1 MVAGTVRRRGQSW
14 QAILNFRD
22 PRQVGKVV
30 QFTATRRTK
39 REAEKA
45 LAELIVRRDRE
56 GLVRANQTFGQAVTK
71 WREAKEQTGAPSS
84 LLRYDIALRTHLVPR
99 FGDVQLH
106 KLTADMLDRYYADLR
121 RAGIADNTILWHHQL
136 ISNIL
141 RYTMRTL
148 RWVGENVALDANPP
162 RRRTTSVQIPEGEQV
177 AKLIEAADRDGR
189 IFGAFVRLAIV
200 TGARRGELCALQ
212 WRDVDIARSELTI
225 PATITLGGD
234 GYVRKPPKNN
244 RTRRIAMPAAMVD
257 HLAIYREYRALLA
270 EQFGIDLTGE
280 SYLFSYD
287 PTAREFGH
295 PGTMTDKFRKA
306 KRRAGVDALRMHD
319 LRHQAATALLNRGI
333 SPRVVSERLGH
344 SRTSTTLDI
353 YAQFIP
359 AADREAADILA
370 GFLTPESVEP

>member
-1 MVAGTVRRRGQSW
+1 MYWQRVDVMLMSFIRARGPMVAGTVRRRGDSW

-22 PRQVGKVV
+22 PRQGGKVV
-30 QFTATRRTK
+30 QFTATRRSK
-39 REAEKA
+39 REAGKA

-84 LLRYDIALRTHLVPR
+84 LLRYDIALRTHLLPR
-99 FGDVQLH
+99 FGDVQLR

-141 RYTMRTL
+141 RYTVRTL

-162 RRRTTSVQIPEGEQV
+162 RRRTTSVQVPEGEQV

-212 WRDVDIARSELTI
+212 WRDVDIERSELTI
-225 PATITLGGD
+225 PATITLGVD

-244 RTRRIAMPAAMVD
+244 RTRRIALSAAMVD

-270 EQFGIDLTGE
+270 EQFGATSPALAI
-280 SYLFSYD
+280 SS
-287 PTAREFGH
+287 PTTRPAMSSAIRAR
-295 PGTMTDKFRKA
+295 
-306 KRRAGVDALRMHD
+306 
-319 LRHQAATALLNRGI
+319 
-333 SPRVVSERLGH
+333 
-344 SRTSTTLDI
+344 
-353 YAQFIP
+353 
-359 AADREAADILA
+359 
-370 GFLTPESVEP
+370 

>member
-1 MVAGTVRRRGQSW
+1 
-14 QAILNFRD
+14 
-22 PRQVGKVV
+22 V

-56 GLVRANQTFGQAVTK
+56 GLVRANQTLGQAVAK

-84 LLRYDIALRTHLVPR
+84 LLRYDIALRTHLLPR
-99 FGDVQLH
+99 FGGVQLR
-106 KLTADMLDRYYADLR
+106 KLTADELDRYYADLR

-162 RRRTTSVQIPEGEQV
+162 RRRATAVQIPEGEQV

-212 WRDVDIARSELTI
+212 WRDVDIERSELTI
-225 PATITLGGD
+225 PATITLGAD
-234 GYVRKPPKNN
+234 GYVRKSPKNN
-244 RTRRIAMPAAMVD
+244 RTRRIALPAAMVD
-257 HLAIYREYRALLA
+257 HLAIYRESRALLA
-270 EQFGIDLTGE
+270 EKFGIDLTGE
-280 SYLFSYD
+280 SYLFTYD
-287 PTAREFGH
+287 PTGCEFGH
-295 PGTMTDKFRKA
+295 PGTMTDKFRTA
-306 KRRAGVDALRMHD
+306 KRRAGVNALRMHD
-319 LRHQAATALLNRGI
+319 LRHQAATTLLNRGI

-370 GFLTPESVEP
+370 GFLTPEPVEP

>member
-1 MVAGTVRRRGQSW
+1 MYWQRVDVMLMSFIRARGPMVAGTVRRRGDSW

-22 PRQVGKVV
+22 PRQGGKVV
-30 QFTATRRTK
+30 QFTATRRSK
-39 REAEKA
+39 REAGKA

-84 LLRYDIALRTHLVPR
+84 LLRYDIALRTHLLPR
-99 FGDVQLH
+99 FGDVQ
-106 KLTADMLDRYYADLR
+106 LR

-141 RYTMRTL
+141 RYTVRTL

-162 RRRTTSVQIPEGEQV
+162 RRRTTSVQVPEGEQV

-212 WRDVDIARSELTI
+212 WRDVDIERSELTI
-225 PATITLGGD
+225 PATITLGVD

-244 RTRRIAMPAAMVD
+244 RTRRIALSAAMVD

-270 EQFGIDLTGE
+270 EQFGATSPALAI
-280 SYLFSYD
+280 SS
-287 PTAREFGH
+287 PTTRPAMSSAIRAR
-295 PGTMTDKFRKA
+295 
-306 KRRAGVDALRMHD
+306 
-319 LRHQAATALLNRGI
+319 
-333 SPRVVSERLGH
+333 
-344 SRTSTTLDI
+344 
-353 YAQFIP
+353 
-359 AADREAADILA
+359 
-370 GFLTPESVEP
+370 